1 MRGKNAQI
9 RKRMR
14 SGDRPGLQN
23 RRAAG
28 FLSPV
33 CSTHTRFRQNKDV
46 NWPCAPSSSRPT
58 TFECACFISFV
69 ATSP

>member
-1 MRGKNAQI
+1 MRYCCKGQ

-28 FLSPV
+28 SLSPV
-33 CSTHTRFRQNKDV
+33 GSTPTRFRQFDCEFDGCYNV
-46 NWPCAPSSSRPT
+46 FQMR
-58 TFECACFISFV
+58 EMV
-69 ATSP
+69 